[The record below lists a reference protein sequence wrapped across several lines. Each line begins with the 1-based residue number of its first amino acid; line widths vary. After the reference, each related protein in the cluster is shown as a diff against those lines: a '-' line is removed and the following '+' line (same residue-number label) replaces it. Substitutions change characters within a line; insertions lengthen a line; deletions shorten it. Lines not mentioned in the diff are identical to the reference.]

1 MWRYFDIDLKKE
13 ISPEF
18 WDLLLLP
25 PPHTASPPQSRSV
38 MDPFSGDLEVFFWG
52 GGGGGVARETANKAR
67 PLGAGQRRGRPAVIR
82 PQQPLRWERFI
93 LLAIGGFCSFKE
105 AGEMRAQLQGDA
117 EEDLTLWD

>member
-1 MWRYFDIDLKKE
+1 MWRYSDIDLKKR

-25 PPHTASPPQSRSV
+25 PRHTASLPQSRSV
-38 MDPFSGDLEVFFWG
+38 MDPFSGDLEVFFFWG
-52 GGGGGVARETANKAR
+52 GGVSRESENKAR

-82 PQQPLRWERFI
+82 PHQPLRWERFI
-93 LLAIGGFCSFKE
+93 LLAIEGLCSFKE
-105 AGEMRAQLQGDA
+105 AGEVRAQLQGDA